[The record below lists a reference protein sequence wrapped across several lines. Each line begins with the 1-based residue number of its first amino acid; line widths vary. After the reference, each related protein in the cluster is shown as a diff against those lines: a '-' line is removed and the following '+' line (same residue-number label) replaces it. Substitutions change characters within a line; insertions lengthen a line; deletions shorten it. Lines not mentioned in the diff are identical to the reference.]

1 MNWHRYS
8 RDIHLYLGLLLGPV
22 LIVFGLSTLL
32 LNHPGLIDW
41 KGGTEKESWVVEPV
55 TVPEA
60 EGLELGRAIAGQ
72 VGLSGEIDWVAA
84 QPKENRAVLMLSRPG
99 WYVEVNVDTLQ
110 GRAEVSE
117 SRKGFLDRLLYLH
130 KRPGPHVANLRGNW
144 WFVKAW
150 AIVADSSVAA
160 MLLLSITG
168 VILWMRIKRERKFG
182 FAMLAA
188 GASLAAFTIWTL
200 VGGWL

>member
-1 MNWHRYS
+1 M
-8 RDIHLYLGLLLGPV
+8 
-22 LIVFGLSTLL
+22 VFGISTLL
-32 LNHPGLIDW
+32 FNHPGLIDW
-41 KGGTEKESWVVEPV
+41 KGGTEKESRVVESV

-72 VGLSGEIDWVAA
+72 LGLSGEIDWVAA

-99 WYVEVNVDTLQ
+99 WYVEVKIDTLE

-150 AIVADSSVAA
+150 AVVADSSVVA
-160 MLLLSITG
+160 MLLLPVTG
-168 VILWMRIKRERKFG
+168 LILWVRIKRERRFG
-182 FAMLAA
+182 VAMLIA
-188 GASLAAFTIWTL
+188 GASSAAFVL
-200 VGGWL
+200 FNVVGRW